1 MGSTCDKD
9 IPISIAPAVEPAM
22 IDRNALGRCF
32 LSAAAGSLA
41 TVAIVLVSKGSGFGG
56 GGDFDVWN

>member
-1 MGSTCDKD
+1 
-9 IPISIAPAVEPAM
+9 M
-22 IDRNALGRCF
+22 IDRSALGRCF

-41 TVAIVLVSKGSGFGG
+41 TVAIVLVSKGSGLVG